1 MLGQIELNQST
12 PTISVLWKVARAL
25 NVPFSALITQP
36 NQTRVQLLAAKN
48 ARILTSYDGT
58 FKSRALFPFDE
69 PRRVE
74 FYELRLVAGAVERA
88 EPHPLGTS
96 ENLVLTNGSVEIRVG
111 DERHRLGAGDAIQFT
126 ADVPHEYSNTGQED
140 AVMYLVMTYADEVG

>member
-36 NQTRVQLLAAKN
+36 SGSRVRVLAAKS
-48 ARILTSYDGT
+48 AKILTSHDGA
-58 FKSRALFPFDE
+58 FSSRALFPFDE

-74 FYELRLVAGAVERA
+74 FYELRLAAGAVEKA
-88 EPHPLGTS
+88 EPHPPGTV
-96 ENLVLTNGSVEIRVG
+96 ENLVVTRGAVEIRVG
-111 DERHRLGAGDAIQFT
+111 DERHQLSLSDAIQFT
-126 ADVPHEYSNTGQED
+126 ADVPHEYGNTGQDE